1 MIEITRKQWDNIHK
15 DYKGAWSELI
25 VNIHGLPKNWVGK
38 KNVMAGCIKKNG
50 GTALLTEDVHF
61 KIID

>member
-1 MIEITRKQWDNIHK
+1 MIEITREQWEAIDK
-15 DYKGAWSELI
+15 DYKGTWSELI
-25 VNIHGLPKNWVGK
+25 VNVYGLPKKWIGK
-38 KNVMAGCIKKNG
+38 KNVMAGCIKEGG